1 MTEDLEV
8 DPADPGSLTA
18 AVEAAARALEQG
30 NLVVFPTETV
40 YGIACRPDDAAATAR
55 AFEAKRRPSGLN
67 LPVLAN
73 SAESAWEVARPDR
86 RARRLAEAFWPG
98 PVTLILPRTERSRG
112 WELGRRKESIA
123 VRVPAHHLS
132 SSILERAGPL
142 ATTSANLSGRPP
154 LDRKEDLIAAFGEAV
169 AVYIV
174 LAAGATPP
182 GGAPSTIVDLTER
195 EMRMVRPGP
204 VEIGRLT
211 AEMGP
216 I

>member
-1 MTEDLEV
+1 MPWPTWSFRQPNRSMMAAICGFFGL
-8 DPADPGSLTA
+8 SL
-18 AVEAAARALEQG
+18 
-30 NLVVFPTETV
+30 
-40 YGIACRPDDAAATAR
+40 AATAR
-55 AFEAKRRPSGLN
+55 AFEAERRPSGLN

-195 EMRMVRPGP
+195 EIGVAAEASFITRMVRPGP